1 LSSFEVF
8 EHTADAG
15 VVAEG
20 RTLPEV
26 FVEAA
31 KGMYSLMV
39 SLPTVRRNVR
49 REVEAEGS
57 DLEHL
62 LTNWLLELL
71 MITETEGLVFSAFE
85 VRLADGKLH
94 GVAEGEPLDEAR
106 HDPQAVVKGVT
117 RHLLSVEPVDGGYRA
132 RVIFDL

>member
-1 LSSFEVF
+1 MGSFEII

-15 VVAEG
+15 ILAHG

-39 SLPTVRRNVR
+39 DLSAVHCAVRRDVN
-49 REVEAEGS
+49 AEGN

-71 MITETEGLVFSAFE
+71 MLTEMEGLVFNQFQ
-85 VRLADGKLH
+85 VCIADGKLH

>member
-1 LSSFEVF
+1 MGSFEVF

-15 VVAEG
+15 VIAEG

-39 SLPTVRRNVR
+39 SLPTVRPDLR
-49 REVEAEGS
+49 REVDAEGN

-71 MITETEGLVFSAFE
+71 MLTETEGLVFSEFH
-85 VRLADGKLH
+85 VSIADGKLH
-94 GVAEGEPLDEAR
+94 GVAGGESLDEAR

-117 RHLLSVEPVDGGYRA
+117 RHLLSVEPADGGYRA